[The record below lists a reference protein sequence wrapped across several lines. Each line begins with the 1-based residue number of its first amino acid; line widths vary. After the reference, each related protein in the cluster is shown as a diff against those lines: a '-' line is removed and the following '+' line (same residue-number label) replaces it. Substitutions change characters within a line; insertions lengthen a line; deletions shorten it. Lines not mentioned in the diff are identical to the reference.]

1 MAFRTTVCGIGGV
14 ACAYAQD
21 FPQALR
27 VKYFTCS
34 RAKAWVCR
42 WTKLQDM
49 APSLSPDQ
57 ESTVTVL
64 LNAGKTVKEIS
75 AFAELDRDAVTGI
88 ARSLDLEP
96 ADRTMKRAKELFAS
110 DAGHTYAEVATAL
123 ASEGLKNDGEPVHY
137 LTIAGW
143 VANQGWAWGGAED
156 GDYAPERA
164 ASTPAKSRFT
174 LRMSRSLDED
184 VNSGANI
191 VQAADAAWA
200 ELDADNTRVVAI
212 AVVKGAAAAGVTD
225 IAAVK
230 ASLMERHGEAIRSAK
245 A

>member
-1 MAFRTTVCGIGGV
+1 M
-14 ACAYAQD
+14 
-21 FPQALR
+21 
-27 VKYFTCS
+27 KYFTRS
-34 RAKAWVCR
+34 RAKAWLCR

-75 AFAELDRDAVTGI
+75 AFAEIDRDAVTGI

-96 ADRTMKRAKELFAS
+96 ADRTMKRAKELFGS
-110 DAGHTYAEVATAL
+110 DVGHTYAEVATAL

-137 LTIAGW
+137 LTVATW
-143 VANQGWAWGGAED
+143 VANHGWAWGGATD
-156 GDYAPERA
+156 GDYAPDRS
-164 ASTPAKSRFT
+164 ASTASKSKYT
-174 LRMSRSLDED
+174 LRMSKATADE
-184 VNSGANI
+184 VNSTDQITA
-191 VQAADAAWA
+191 AADAAWQA
-200 ELDADNTRVVAI
+200 LETEDTTVVAV
-212 AVVKGAAAAGVTD
+212 AVVKGAAAVGATD

-230 ASLMERHGEAIRSAK
+230 GALMDRYGDAIRTAK